1 MNKYITFLK
10 KSINIPLEQ
19 TNIQLE
25 GDWMILV
32 ESYNTMIELLTTNEW
47 LKDLMSEWFKD
58 WIIDGLNVWLK

>member
-1 MNKYITFLK
+1 MNKYITFVK
-10 KSINIPLEQ
+10 KSIIIPLEQ

>member
-1 MNKYITFLK
+1 MN
-10 KSINIPLEQ
+10 INIPLEQ